1 MRGRRGVVGVG
12 RQAEG
17 RPQTVAPCSQQAIEM
32 YTNHSIDRDS
42 HWQQS
47 GTQPN
52 LISAPQ

>member
-1 MRGRRGVVGVG
+1 MGVG
-12 RQAEG
+12 RQAKG
-17 RPQTVAPCSQQAIEM
+17 RPQTVAPCSQQAIGM
-32 YTNHSIDRDS
+32 YTNHSVDRDS